1 MRQNIFNY
9 KNGLSFFF
17 IFMVSFSSFAQ
28 SIWKD
33 VSESS
38 IFVSSERFT
47 IPLSYKTY
55 SLDIGALS
63 DRLVDA
69 PREFSVSVIDSPL
82 TIDLPMPNGQMQ
94 SFTIV
99 KSSLM
104 HPVLQSKFPSI
115 QSYLGQGI
123 DDRTSSLRLSIDHNG
138 FHAMI
143 ISAYG
148 TVYIDPYSLN
158 NLEYCISYYKK
169 DFYATN
175 TKLRSSQC
183 LLETSQIS
191 PFYPK
196 MAAGQSGDI
205 LRTYR
210 AAIAVTG
217 EYTSFHGGSVDDAM
231 AAINT
236 TLNRING
243 VYEREASFRLIL
255 VENNDLLVY
264 TDSSTDPYSNGNT
277 GAMIDENQDN
287 VDNIIG
293 SDNYDIG
300 HVYGTD
306 SGGLAGLGVVCNNNQ
321 KARGVTGNGAPI
333 GDPFDIDYVC
343 HEMGHQFGGN
353 HTQNNSCNRTNSA
366 AYEPGSASTIMGYA
380 GICPPNLQN
389 NSNDYYH
396 THSFDQITSHTNGDG
411 FANDCAEQI
420 ESGNNIPVAN
430 AGESGFY
437 IPANTPFELIGSG
450 NDIDASDMLT
460 YCWEQFDLGP
470 VTDDS
475 DNNLTSPSGNQP
487 IFRSFSPTTSSI
499 RVFPRMEDLLSG
511 SSTIGE
517 ILPTYARDLSFRLTV
532 RDNRAGSGGVSYDQ
546 MNFGVVDNDGFS
558 VDNITDGWE
567 YGNTYSV
574 SWNPSATYSEP
585 VNCSTVD
592 IYLSLD
598 GGDFDLLI
606 AEGVPNELASTDII
620 CPNVTSANARIK
632 IKASDNVFFNVSNAF
647 QIDQPSEPN
656 FSMTIS
662 PEVLNLCSSPGQS
675 AVFNV
680 EIDPILNYNQ
690 DVSLSIIGVPD
701 GVLVDFSPEIV
712 SPGNNSTLTIS
723 SPLAIPSVLSPIAFV
738 VTAISDDIVH
748 EANAD
753 INIIEGVPLP
763 PEQIYPSDGIE
774 GVTLTPTFT
783 WSAVDNATSYTLT
796 ISSDADFTEVLYEFD
811 NILDEEYALGVFLNP
826 ETPYFWNLSAQNP
839 CDNSENSSIFS
850 FISGLESVTENSG
863 CMDETAFNYEILATV
878 DDGSCEPFIFGCT
891 NEFADNFDEV
901 ANSDNG
907 SCIVSGCTNL
917 VAENFNEFANNDDGS
932 CIINGCTDP
941 LSFNFNPD
949 ANFEDGSCVSSNFGC
964 NDPEANNF
972 NPNVNQDDGSCD
984 FTTLVIIDYDELSGS
999 NFHFFT
1005 YINDIPSVTFLVWN
1019 MGDGNIYQSEDEP
1032 IHYYQENGIY
1042 QVSVNVY
1049 STTGAFIA
1057 YASVEVSNVSIGCMD
1072 QGAINFDADATADDG
1087 SCIDPIYGCTDPNAI
1102 NYDED
1107 VNSDDGSC
1115 EGVIYGC
1122 IDTMA
1127 LNYNAEANID
1137 DESCE
1142 YEYFGC
1148 TDAIALNFNP
1158 SANSDDGS
1166 CTYPIPTE
1174 PDWTIDFTSNN
1185 HTILVPNTASIV
1197 INNGPIQLGDYLGVF
1212 YLGLDDNFHCAGKIM
1227 WTGIT
1232 NTISV
1237 YGSDPNEFN
1246 GMASG
1251 EVFTWMTWNSINN
1264 EYRSAIVDYDT
1275 SMPNTNT
1282 FEVDGIS
1289 SIISLSN
1296 VSEQIINL
1304 TEGWNL
1310 ISTHISPD
1318 FPSIGDVLAPVVE
1331 DLFLAK
1337 DELGQVFWPQYNLN
1351 NIGNHVVGKA
1361 YKLKMNLENILQ
1373 IRGAQVDPLDY
1384 SLTLVEGWSYLGYL
1398 RESAADAT
1406 VILES
1411 IQEDVLLIKDGI
1423 GNVYFPEFNV
1433 NTIGNMIPGQGYQIR
1448 MTNTTEFV
1456 YPSNESVL
1464 PELRLP
1470 SSSIMHHYST
1480 PLLREMNMNVVL
1492 PHSSLSR
1499 IANEGDEFVVKDAFG
1514 QVISSA
1520 VYQEQTLVL
1529 ALWIDKEN
1537 IGGKFDIYHWSKK
1550 DNTERLLDII
1560 WRDGS
1565 TQLNSDAV
1573 NIASDVTAVDILP
1586 QSLDIFPNPIQDR
1599 SKVHFYIDKSQKVSL
1614 VLYNSLGVRVMNL
1627 LDATISKGVHNVTL
1641 ESMYLESGLYF
1652 IKLTTD
1658 QKTLVKRVKVSR

>member
-1 MRQNIFNY
+1 M
-9 KNGLSFFF
+9 
-17 IFMVSFSSFAQ
+17 
-28 SIWKD
+28 
-33 VSESS
+33 
-38 IFVSSERFT
+38 
-47 IPLSYKTY
+47 
-55 SLDIGALS
+55 
-63 DRLVDA
+63 
-69 PREFSVSVIDSPL
+69 
-82 TIDLPMPNGQMQ
+82 
-94 SFTIV
+94 
-99 KSSLM
+99 
-104 HPVLQSKFPSI
+104 
-115 QSYLGQGI
+115 
-123 DDRTSSLRLSIDHNG
+123 
-138 FHAMI
+138 
-143 ISAYG
+143 
-148 TVYIDPYSLN
+148 
-158 NLEYCISYYKK
+158 
-169 DFYATN
+169 
-175 TKLRSSQC
+175 
-183 LLETSQIS
+183 
-191 PFYPK
+191 
-196 MAAGQSGDI
+196 
-205 LRTYR
+205 
-210 AAIAVTG
+210 
-217 EYTSFHGGSVDDAM
+217 
-231 AAINT
+231 
-236 TLNRING
+236 
-243 VYEREASFRLIL
+243 
-255 VENNDLLVY
+255 
-264 TDSSTDPYSNGNT
+264 
-277 GAMIDENQDN
+277 
-287 VDNIIG
+287 
-293 SDNYDIG
+293 
-300 HVYGTD
+300 
-306 SGGLAGLGVVCNNNQ
+306 
-321 KARGVTGNGAPI
+321 
-333 GDPFDIDYVC
+333 
-343 HEMGHQFGGN
+343 
-353 HTQNNSCNRTNSA
+353 
-366 AYEPGSASTIMGYA
+366 
-380 GICPPNLQN
+380 
-389 NSNDYYH
+389 
-396 THSFDQITSHTNGDG
+396 
-411 FANDCAEQI
+411 
-420 ESGNNIPVAN
+420 
-430 AGESGFY
+430 
-437 IPANTPFELIGSG
+437 
-450 NDIDASDMLT
+450 
-460 YCWEQFDLGP
+460 
-470 VTDDS
+470 
-475 DNNLTSPSGNQP
+475 
-487 IFRSFSPTTSSI
+487 
-499 RVFPRMEDLLSG
+499 
-511 SSTIGE
+511 
-517 ILPTYARDLSFRLTV
+517 
-532 RDNRAGSGGVSYDQ
+532 
-546 MNFGVVDNDGFS
+546 
-558 VDNITDGWE
+558 
-567 YGNTYSV
+567 
-574 SWNPSATYSEP
+574 
-585 VNCSTVD
+585 
-592 IYLSLD
+592 
-598 GGDFDLLI
+598 
-606 AEGVPNELASTDII
+606 
-620 CPNVTSANARIK
+620 
-632 IKASDNVFFNVSNAF
+632 
-647 QIDQPSEPN
+647 
-656 FSMTIS
+656 
-662 PEVLNLCSSPGQS
+662 
-675 AVFNV
+675 
-680 EIDPILNYNQ
+680 
-690 DVSLSIIGVPD
+690 
-701 GVLVDFSPEIV
+701 
-712 SPGNNSTLTIS
+712 
-723 SPLAIPSVLSPIAFV
+723 
-738 VTAISDDIVH
+738 
-748 EANAD
+748 
-753 INIIEGVPLP
+753 
-763 PEQIYPSDGIE
+763 
-774 GVTLTPTFT
+774 
-783 WSAVDNATSYTLT
+783 
-796 ISSDADFTEVLYEFD
+796 
-811 NILDEEYALGVFLNP
+811 
-826 ETPYFWNLSAQNP
+826 
-839 CDNSENSSIFS
+839 
-850 FISGLESVTENSG
+850 
-863 CMDETAFNYEILATV
+863 
-878 DDGSCEPFIFGCT
+878 
-891 NEFADNFDEV
+891 
-901 ANSDNG
+901 
-907 SCIVSGCTNL
+907 

-1072 QGAINFDADATADDG
+1072 QGAINFDADATADDD

-1174 PDWTIDFTSNN
+1174 PDWAIDFTSNN

-1337 DELGQVFWPQYNLN
+1337 DELGQVFWPQYNL
-1351 NIGNHVVGKA
+1351 
-1361 YKLKMNLENILQ
+1361 KMNLENILQ

-1480 PLLREMNMNVVL
+1480 PLLREMNMNVDL

-1627 LDATISKGVHNVTL
+1627 LDATISKGVHNVTI
-1641 ESMYLESGLYF
+1641 ESMNLESGLYF